1 MRDEYRRQVLNRW
14 KSIEG
19 HARAVRRMIEDDE
32 YCPDIIKQTLAI
44 QGAIDGVNA
53 LVLDNHLRTCATA
66 AIQSDDLEERERMIG
81 ELLDLFRGG
90 SRVGWNRSLPQVELS
105 VLEGGRGAG
114 PGKETS

>member
-1 MRDEYRRQVLNRW
+1 MRDEYRQRVLNRW

-19 HARAVRRMIEDDE
+19 HARGVRRMIEDDE

-53 LVLDNHLRTCATA
+53 LILENHLHTCATA

-81 ELLDLFRGG
+81 ELLDLFNGG
-90 SRVGWNRSLPQVELS
+90 ARVGWNRSLPQPALS
-105 VLEGGRGAG
+105 VVDDGREPG
-114 PGKETS
+114 PGEEVS